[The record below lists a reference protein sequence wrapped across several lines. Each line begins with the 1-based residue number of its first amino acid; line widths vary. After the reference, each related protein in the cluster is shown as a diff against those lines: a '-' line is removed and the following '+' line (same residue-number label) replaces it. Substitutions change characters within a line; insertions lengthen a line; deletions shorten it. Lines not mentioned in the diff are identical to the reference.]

1 MLTET
6 QKGSWQRRLMI
17 FEHLC
22 KENNIEV
29 TDFMKEDFV
38 RIMEELQEYDA
49 KIHTDS
55 TDYWSKTKKVV
66 FDVTNI
72 FLASKEY
79 LELRDKYKYL
89 KISTKDFTDES
100 NINLVPEE
108 KLMFKKIIPYDFW
121 DSVIITFSDKYKI
134 IIPFLYCL
142 IEYSI
147 NFKISKPE
155 TKSIIVN
162 IYDFIS
168 YLININEKKGE

>member
-38 RIMEELQEYDA
+38 RIMEEIKEYDA
-49 KIHTDS
+49 KIHIDS
-55 TDYWSKTKKVV
+55 TDYWGKIKKIV

-79 LELRDKYKYL
+79 LDLRNKYKYL
-89 KISTKDFTDES
+89 KISTKDITDK
-100 NINLVPEE
+100 NIINLVPEE
-108 KLMFKKIIPYDFW
+108 KLRFEKILPYDFL
-121 DSVIITFSDKYKI
+121 DSVIVTFSDKYKI
-134 IIPFLYCL
+134 VIPFLYCL

-147 NFKISKPE
+147 NIKISKPE

-168 YLININEKKGE
+168 YLINITEKKGE